1 MSKMTN
7 NNINADNKKH
17 NRGRRLYSCKHC
29 GAEFKADPPDTYHT
43 TARTFKV
50 DRNEVIH
57 INYECKECKKQ
68 NGLFWS
74 TPE

>member
-7 NNINADNKKH
+7 NINAADNKKH

-50 DRNEVIH
+50 DRSEVIH

>member
-7 NNINADNKKH
+7 NINTDNKKH
-17 NRGRRLYSCKHC
+17 SRRLYSCKHC
-29 GAEFKADPPDTYHT
+29 GAEFNADPPDEYHT

-50 DRNEVIH
+50 DRNEVID
-57 INYECKECKKQ
+57 ISYECKECKKQ

-74 TPE
+74 AP

>member
-1 MSKMTN
+1 MTN
-7 NNINADNKKH
+7 NINTDNKKY
-17 NRGRRLYSCKHC
+17 NRRRLYSCKYC
-29 GAEFKADPPDTYHT
+29 GAGFKADPPDAYHT

-50 DRNEVIH
+50 DRNEVTH
-57 INYECKECKKQ
+57 VTYECKECKKQ